1 MKTAIALI
9 ALALPL
15 AACGSKTQIEEKN
28 ASVEQVAKS
37 VREAAGSNEFI
48 KPGEWESTV
57 TIEDISMPGMP
68 AGAAAKMK
76 DMVASGRVTKTCV
89 SPEEVKK
96 PDPEFFAGTDKC
108 RYDHFNMGG
117 GTIDAEMHC
126 AQNGGT
132 QVMQLNGSYSPETYT
147 MHMSS
152 KAEGEGQGPAANM
165 TMKMKVEAKRIGE
178 CTDKES

>member
-76 DMVASGRVTKTCV
+76 NMVASGRTTTTCV

-96 PDPEFFAGTDKC
+96 PDPDFFAGNDKC
-108 RYDHFNMGG
+108 RYDHFKMGS

-126 AQNGGT
+126 TQEGRT
-132 QVMQLNGSYSPETYT
+132 QVMQMNGNYSPDTYT
-147 MHMSS
+147 MHMTS
-152 KAEGEGQGPAANM
+152 KAEGAGEGPGANM
-165 TMKMKVEAKRIGE
+165 TMKMKVEAKRVGE
-178 CTDKES
+178 CTARES